1 MDINNHLVIMA
12 GGVGSRFW
20 PMSTKETPKQFTD
33 VLGCGRTLLQLT
45 FDRFEGVINPKH
57 VWVATSKDYASIV
70 RSQLPEIPAENILC
84 EPCRRNTAPCIAYV
98 SWHIKAL
105 NPKANIVVSPSDH
118 IVTNPV
124 EFRRIITSSLRFVA
138 ETDAILTLGTIPNRP
153 ETGYEYIQAD
163 LSVPSA
169 RNKEMYRVDSFKE
182 KPDLETAQKYIT
194 QGNFFWNAGIFI
206 WNVSTIVNA
215 FRVYQP
221 SISQI
226 FESLLPLYG
235 TEQEQAAVDEAFP
248 KCENIS
254 VDYAILE
261 KAEEIFVCPAQFGWS
276 DLGTWGSLLLNSRAD
291 AHGNV
296 TVGSSV
302 QLFES
307 SGCIVHVPQEK
318 KVVIQGLEGYIV
330 AERDNNLLV
339 CKLSEEQRIKDFCNE

>member
-1 MDINNHLVIMA
+1 M
-12 GGVGSRFW
+12 
-20 PMSTKETPKQFTD
+20 
-33 VLGCGRTLLQLT
+33 
-45 FDRFEGVINPKH
+45 
-57 VWVATSKDYASIV
+57 
-70 RSQLPEIPAENILC
+70 
-84 EPCRRNTAPCIAYV
+84 
-98 SWHIKAL
+98 
-105 NPKANIVVSPSDH
+105 VSPSDH

-138 ETDAILTLGTIPNRP
+138 ETDAIVTLGMKPNRP
-153 ETGYEYIQAD
+153 ETGYGYIQAD

-276 DLGTWGSLLLNSRAD
+276 DLGTWGSLLLNSQAD

-296 TVGSSV
+296 TVGPSV

>member
-1 MDINNHLVIMA
+1 MA

-70 RSQLPEIPAENILC
+70 RTQLPEIPAENILC

-98 SWHIKAL
+98 SWHIKGL
-105 NPKANIVVSPSDH
+105 NPRAQIVVSPSDH
-118 IVTNPV
+118 IVTNSV
-124 EFRRIITSSLRFVA
+124 ELRRIITSSLRFVA
-138 ETDAILTLGTIPNRP
+138 ETDAIVTLGMKPNRP
-153 ETGYEYIQAD
+153 ETGYGYIQAD